1 MSVFRLCVRTGGK
14 PHLFQD
20 LSWVEGGIDLR
31 GYGEGLVGARD
42 VQQPLKGC
50 SDVSEH
56 KTVGGAGALV

>member
-1 MSVFRLCVRTGGK
+1 M
-14 PHLFQD
+14 FQD